1 MFSEDKSITILYY
14 SMRHL
19 LIPISLLFAF
29 SNCFSNEQDRSRKAA
44 FALFVEIPSTD
55 IDISHAEYAR
65 DRIAAELTR
74 LNFSIVTSDTV
85 TRAVKSLRG
94 NIEQNA
100 YKSFSDNNM
109 QSLAIQL
116 GADYLMHLTIND
128 FSSEYKDLPRFDR
141 KIYSHRLSANFR
153 VISSSTSASVFG
165 KSLSA
170 EKKIPVTSN
179 IIIEK
184 SKSGL
189 INELINQISD
199 ELVDYVMD
207 MESRNSTVTKQSNAR
222 QTKSLSQLSLNGVDN
237 VNVTIIAQLKGLAW
251 PSIEKNENGDYI
263 FNGVEQRLEA
273 TDAEIEVDGLFV
285 GNCSGETAIPI
296 PSGIR
301 RLKVSRSGYVV
312 TEKMIN
318 AHEGMSLTLLLEPSD
333 EEYRKWREQLIFLQ
347 NVKRGEKLTDAEV
360 KQAEG
365 LYEYLKNSKFEVP
378 SSVTNNTI
386 FK

>member
-1 MFSEDKSITILYY
+1 
-14 SMRHL
+14 MRHL

-44 FALFVEIPSTD
+44 FALFVEIPTTD

-74 LNFSIVTSDTV
+74 LNFSIITSETV
-85 TRAVKSLRG
+85 TREVRSLRG

-100 YKSFSDNNM
+100 YKSLSDNNM

-116 GADYLMHLTIND
+116 GADYLMHFTLND

-153 VISSSTSASVFG
+153 VISSNTRTSVFG
-165 KSLSA
+165 QSLSA

-199 ELVDYVMD
+199 ELVVYVMD
-207 MESRNSTVTKQSNAR
+207 MESKMSAVTKQSNAR

-237 VNVTIIAQLKGLAW
+237 VNVTIIAKLKGLAW
-251 PSIEKNENGDYI
+251 PSIEKNDTGDYV
-263 FNGVEQRLEA
+263 FNGTEQTLEA

-285 GNCSGETAIPI
+285 GNCSGETAISI

-318 AHEGMSLTLLLEPSD
+318 AHEGMRLTLLLEPSD

-347 NVKRGEKLTDAEV
+347 NVKKGEKLTDAEV